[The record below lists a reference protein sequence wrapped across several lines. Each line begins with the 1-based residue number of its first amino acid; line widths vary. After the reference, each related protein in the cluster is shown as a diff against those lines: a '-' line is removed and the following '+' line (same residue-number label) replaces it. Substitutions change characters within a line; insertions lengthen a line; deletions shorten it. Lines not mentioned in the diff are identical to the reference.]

1 MFEHLTDPKFDT
13 PESLPPDELASAAIR
28 TLGWLDDPLDADLSP
43 NAKTLA
49 RNAFASL
56 TDPSTPPEVTTRNIL
71 SLRAPQAV
79 QHLVAMLGQYDHDFI
94 TQAKEIR
101 AYCTNVLLAETNSG
115 DARIRLRATELLGK
129 VAGVDL
135 YMERSEVI
143 HKVEPAGEIEDRI
156 RARLKAMLPPLQ
168 PVEDVEVRE
177 IAVIKHAYSVH
188 GVEKAK

>member
-1 MFEHLTDPKFDT
+1 MFEALIDPKFDT

-28 TLGWLDDPLDADLSP
+28 TLGWLDNPLDNDPSP
-43 NAKTLA
+43 SAKTLA
-49 RNAFASL
+49 RSAFASL
-56 TDPSTPPEVTTRNIL
+56 TDPTTPPEITTKNIL

-101 AYCTNVLLAETNSG
+101 AYCTNVLLEETKHS
-115 DARIRLRATELLGK
+115 DSRIRLRATELLGK

-143 HKVEPAGEIEDRI
+143 HKVEPTGEIEDRI
-156 RARLKAMLPPLQ
+156 RARLKAMLPPQ
-168 PVEDVEVRE
+168 QAVDDVEVRE
-177 IAVIKHAYSVH
+177 IAVIKR
-188 GVEKAK
+188 VEKPGK